1 MIVFIMNLIA
11 ALLIRDRNLALKP
24 TQRGFDRKLLR
35 RYDVVLLLA
44 WGFVSMLGYI
54 TVLFSLSDFAL
65 SIGLSRDQSSMV
77 TALLNLGTVL
87 GRSFIGVVSDRY
99 GRIEVAG
106 LLTFVCGVSVFA
118 IWLPATSFWITT
130 VFAISNGAIL
140 GVFWVVRNTAVI

>member
-1 MIVFIMNLIA
+1 
-11 ALLIRDRNLALKP
+11 
-24 TQRGFDRKLLR
+24 
-35 RYDVVLLLA
+35 
-44 WGFVSMLGYI
+44 MLGYI

-65 SIGLSRDQSSMV
+65 STGLSRDQSSMV